1 MENVPRKQRLSC
13 SEKEQNQNNFD
24 ICAAVSQLPGQ
35 RRTKQKKRKENAA
48 RIPVERRR
56 HARTYAD
63 DAAAGRA
70 VKSRAFTCC
79 QYSSRDGRAEKYPVS
94 CTIWS
99 SWKMLHM
106 GMTSISLAGMQPR
119 TRGEVSSSESERA
132 MRARGVHTGAGISA
146 VRACMRRS
154 AKWLRASTGRGF
166 GVCDAPTAHNKRTLG
181 KSQRTVNFPPIQ
193 NYRQAH
199 PHVITLRFG
208 VSTNEMAGAHHP
220 PTKPTPTNW
229 APGLT
234 HPARCG
240 WLAASLGSG
249 THWARRALFL
259 ERYIAAWQLS
269 RSLSHSQTHSE
280 RIEEVES
287 LLARREMRAAA
298 VSLCSPRRHSAPLGR
313 QTHFAS
319 RCAVTHTCCT
329 AGSARAASY
338 ELRVSKEQII
348 LPRLVRKTQL
358 QANK

>member
-1 MENVPRKQRLSC
+1 MENDPRKQPLSC

-24 ICAAVSQLPGQ
+24 ICAAVSQLPGR
-35 RRTKQKKRKENAA
+35 RRTKEKKRKEKRCTHSSREAQA
-48 RIPVERRR
+48 RTYVRRR
-56 HARTYAD
+56 HA
-63 DAAAGRA
+63 AAGGA

-106 GMTSISLAGMQPR
+106 GMTSISLAGVQPR

-166 GVCDAPTAHNKRTLG
+166 GVCDAPRAHNKRTLG

-220 PTKPTPTNW
+220 PTKPPLTNW

-259 ERYIAAWQLS
+259 ERYIAAWQLF
-269 RSLSHSQTHSE
+269 RSLSHSHIRSE
-280 RIEEVES
+280 RNEEVES
-287 LLARREMRAAA
+287 FACAPRNARRSRFTLQPEMP
-298 VSLCSPRRHSAPLGR
+298 LCS
-313 QTHFAS
+313 S
-319 RCAVTHTCCT
+319 R
-329 AGSARAASY
+329 
-338 ELRVSKEQII
+338 
-348 LPRLVRKTQL
+348 
-358 QANK
+358 